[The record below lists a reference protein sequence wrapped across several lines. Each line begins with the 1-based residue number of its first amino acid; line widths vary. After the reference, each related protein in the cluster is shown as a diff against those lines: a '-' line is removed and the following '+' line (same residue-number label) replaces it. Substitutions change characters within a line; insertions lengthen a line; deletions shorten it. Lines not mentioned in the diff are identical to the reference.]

1 MHTLQFY
8 RTGVVRKFQK
18 VKELPS
24 TVILA
29 EDVKGSTTGELLP
42 NETSP
47 P

>member
-29 EDVKGSTTGELLP
+29 EDVKGSSTGELFP
-42 NETSP
+42 I
-47 P
+47 